1 MNLVPL
7 FEEALEFQ
15 NYNGSVLSNG
25 KVAVFYIGRTR
36 LADIFNDIEG
46 LSPAENPK
54 VLDNLGMGPL
64 YVNPAFDYEII
75 VYDAYDNE
83 MFSIK
88 KYLHSKGEHSTANVV
103 VTPSENIAVS
113 AWTQGDV
120 QVYMPYLTGDVGKTY
135 EGIDPIVVNNEYN
148 RISAN
153 HIPLGVQDPLYFVED
168 SESACIIGCSAQTEI
183 PSALSSK
190 WNEAS
195 DAVIANSA
203 QWAEGSEYKAGS
215 YVDIEG
221 HTINVTGL
229 QPEGDYAYNS
239 ALSSKLD
246 VTSLPQDLV
255 HIGDLTAYQPAGD
268 YQTAGNY
275 LSATDSAKFYPNDN
289 PSGFITG
296 VDLTDYATTTQLN
309 EKLDKTDSGNFYPME
324 GNPSGFIDELPS
336 DLATTGFVADV
347 SANITAII
355 PTGDSNTISYSAK
368 PTDNPI
374 YASGNDLNNVNSIQ
388 GKSNLAIV
396 PNGVLQVPNVITA
409 AHGFLQVPNAITATN
424 SILTV
429 EDVITATPNNILDV
443 PGVITTNQVGL
454 TANGLSANTAYGL
467 TANGLTA
474 DAHIGFSANGISA
487 GKSGPLFIEGQYE
500 SIYTNNAT
508 GFTFSSQNTAF
519 GAAQLGIAQG
529 NSVVQMYAPKF
540 EARNISGA
548 GFSIE
553 ASGAKG
559 YNESGNVV
567 WDTNNPQAKNIIS
580 YGDTKTAAGGL
591 NGNIIL
597 TTMPST
603 NASNLTNSPYVIM
616 DATQASYFA
625 AYGPSAQ
632 TPTVRL
638 APDSITFAYPVGNS
652 GRTTV
657 GYNDIKQELSGS
669 AWTLTGSIQKR
680 EIEYDAETSAITAIA
695 GSAIGGGS
703 TANPQIPVTG
713 INGIKISESGDKV
726 VFEVSADYAAAADLT
741 GKQDS
746 LTFGYKETAISS
758 IDNSALY
765 DNYANARITTLAG
778 RISNLSSSKLD
789 SAIYANDSGTF
800 LTAVPDTYLQNT
812 DLTITDGKVTEISG
826 VPLSAGGGGE
836 LPEAVSAATD
846 YVTANSANIDA
857 TVSNV
862 SANSGAWGGSAL
874 PISAGPGI
882 KFELVDN
889 TLVASTQGPILDKIT
904 IAGTWNGHEVKQ
916 MLQSGI
922 FETNVNS
929 DVIPVNSAYSA
940 ASSKWID
947 PANSYI
953 QYGSTSNILPSTWV
967 LGATGRLGSL
977 SLLNGIVRVRSND
990 TTNTQCT
997 AFVTI
1002 KWCEN

>member
-36 LADIFNDIEG
+36 LADIFNDIAG

-83 MFSIK
+83 MFSVK

-113 AWTQGDV
+113 AWTIGDV

-195 DAVIANSA
+195 DAVMANSA
-203 QWAEGSEYKAGS
+203 QWAEGTEYAAGS
-215 YVDIEG
+215 YVNIDG
-221 HTINVTGL
+221 RTINVTGL

-246 VTSLPQDLV
+246 VTALPQDLV
-255 HIGDLTAYQPAGD
+255 HNGDLTAYQPAGN

-275 LSATDSAKFYPNDN
+275 LSATDSAKFYPNNN

-296 VDLTDYATTTQLN
+296 VDLTGYATTAQLD
-309 EKLDKTDSGNFYPME
+309 EKLNKSDSGKFYPME
-324 GNPSGFIDELPS
+324 GNPSGYINELPS

-368 PTDNPI
+368 PTDKPI
-374 YASGNDLNNVNSIQ
+374 YASANKLFNVDSIQ
-388 GKSNLAIV
+388 GKNNLAII
-396 PNGVLQVPNVITA
+396 PYSLIQVPHILTA
-409 AHGFLQVPNAITATN
+409 LKGDLFVENAISAVN
-424 SILTV
+424 GRYFAV
-429 EDVITATPNNILDV
+429 ENAISAEPNNTLNV
-443 PGVITTNQVGL
+443 PGVITSNTRGI
-454 TANGLSANTAYGL
+454 TAAGLSADSAYGL

-474 DAHIGFSANGISA
+474 DAHNGFSASGISA
-487 GKSGPLFIEGQYE
+487 GKQGPFIIQGAYE
-500 SIYTNNAT
+500 SISSTNRE

-519 GAAQLGIAQG
+519 GTAQLGTAQG
-529 NSVVQMYAPKF
+529 NSVVQIPAPKF

-559 YNESGNVV
+559 YNESGNVI
-567 WDTNNPQAKNIIS
+567 WDTNNPQVKNIIS
-580 YGDTKTAAGGL
+580 YGNTKTAAGGL

-603 NASNLTNSPYVIM
+603 NASNLTSSPYVIM
-616 DATQASYFA
+616 DASQASYFA

-632 TPTVRL
+632 TPTVRM
-638 APDSITFAYPVGNS
+638 APDSITFALPVGNS
-652 GRTTV
+652 GKATV

-680 EIEYDAETSAITAIA
+680 ELEYDAETSAITAIA
-695 GSAIGGGS
+695 GSAIGGG
-703 TANPQIPVTG
+703 G
-713 INGIKISESGDKV
+713 
-726 VFEVSADYAAAADLT
+726 DLT

-758 IDNSALY
+758 INNSALY
-765 DNYANARITTLAG
+765 DDSAHTRINTLAG
-778 RISNLSSSKLD
+778 RISDLSSDKLD
-789 SAIYANDSGTF
+789 RSAFSDVSGSF

-826 VPLSAGGGGE
+826 VPLSAGGE
-836 LPEAVSAATD
+836 LPESVSAATD

-857 TVSNV
+857 AVSNV

-882 KFELVDN
+882 KFEMVDN

-977 SLLNGIVRVRSND
+977 SLLNGIVKVRSND

>member
-113 AWTQGDV
+113 AWTIGDV

-203 QWAEGSEYKAGS
+203 QWAEGTEYEAGS
-215 YVDIEG
+215 YVVIDG
-221 HTINVTGL
+221 HTINVTGV

-239 ALSSKLD
+239 ALSSALSSKLD
-246 VTSLPQDLV
+246 VTALPQDLV
-255 HIGDLTAYQPAGD
+255 HSGDLTAYQPAGD

-275 LSATDSAKFYPNDN
+275 LSATDSAKFYPNNN

-296 VDLTDYATTTQLN
+296 VDLTGYATTAQLD
-309 EKLDKTDSGNFYPME
+309 EKLDKADSGNFYPMT
-324 GNPSGFIDELPS
+324 GNPSGFLTAHQSLQGYATEQWVEGKGYLTGVDIPES
-336 DLATTGFVADV
+336 ANWNGATTVVNNNSAIWNNTTNIV
-347 SANITAII
+347 SAN
-355 PTGDSNTISYSAK
+355 
-368 PTDNPI
+368 
-374 YASGNDLNNVNSIQ
+374 
-388 GKSNLAIV
+388 
-396 PNGVLQVPNVITA
+396 
-409 AHGFLQVPNAITATN
+409 
-424 SILTV
+424 
-429 EDVITATPNNILDV
+429 
-443 PGVITTNQVGL
+443 
-454 TANGLSANTAYGL
+454 
-467 TANGLTA
+467 
-474 DAHIGFSANGISA
+474 
-487 GKSGPLFIEGQYE
+487 
-500 SIYTNNAT
+500 
-508 GFTFSSQNTAF
+508 
-519 GAAQLGIAQG
+519 
-529 NSVVQMYAPKF
+529 
-540 EARNISGA
+540 
-548 GFSIE
+548 
-553 ASGAKG
+553 
-559 YNESGNVV
+559 
-567 WDTNNPQAKNIIS
+567 
-580 YGDTKTAAGGL
+580 
-591 NGNIIL
+591 
-597 TTMPST
+597 
-603 NASNLTNSPYVIM
+603 
-616 DATQASYFA
+616 
-625 AYGPSAQ
+625 SAQ
-632 TPTVRL
+632 W
-638 APDSITFAYPVGNS
+638 A
-652 GRTTV
+652 
-657 GYNDIKQELSGS
+657 
-669 AWTLTGSIQKR
+669 
-680 EIEYDAETSAITAIA
+680 
-695 GSAIGGGS
+695 GS

-726 VFEVSADYAAAADLT
+726 VFEVSADYAVAADLT

-746 LTFGYKETAISS
+746 LTFGYKDTAISS

-765 DNYANARITTLAG
+765 DNSAHARITTLAG
-778 RISNLSSSKLD
+778 RISNLSSNKLD
-789 SAIYANDSGTF
+789 SSAFSDVSGSF
-800 LTAVPDTYLQNT
+800 LTAVPATYLQNT
-812 DLTITDGKVTEISG
+812 DLTTTDGKVTAISG
-826 VPLSAGGGGE
+826 IPLSAGGE

-874 PISAGPGI
+874 PISAGHGI
-882 KFELVDN
+882 KFEIVND
-889 TLVASTQGPILDKIT
+889 TLVASVTSTSTSGYVWQSASLFHTDTPIKQTTYNLSDNCSNYDKLDVDFYDINNWRTVMECPIPSNLDASGTRGGYFSVVPASTATGADIWFKAFNWT
-904 IAGTWNGHEVKQ
+904 AAGTTWSCYCSELAGR
-916 MLQSGI
+916 G
-922 FETNVNS
+922 
-929 DVIPVNSAYSA
+929 
-940 ASSKWID
+940 
-947 PANSYI
+947 
-953 QYGSTSNILPSTWV
+953 GSTTQNINANQPD
-967 LGATGRLGSL
+967 
-977 SLLNGIVRVRSND
+977 NPPRVIQIIGWKR
-990 TTNTQCT
+990 
-997 AFVTI
+997 V
-1002 KWCEN
+1002 EV

>member
-113 AWTQGDV
+113 AWTIGDV

-203 QWAEGSEYKAGS
+203 QWAEGTEYIAGS
-215 YVDIEG
+215 YVDIADN
-221 HTINVTGL
+221 TISVTGL
-229 QPEGDYAYNS
+229 QPVGDYAYNS

-246 VTSLPQDLV
+246 VTALPQDLV
-255 HIGDLTAYQPAGD
+255 HTGDLTAYQPAGNYQTAGD

-296 VDLTDYATTTQLN
+296 VDLTGYATTAQLD
-309 EKLDKTDSGNFYPME
+309 EKLDKTDSGKFYPME
-324 GNPSGFIDELPS
+324 GNPSGFINELPS

-396 PNGVLQVPNVITA
+396 PNSVLQVPNVITA
-409 AHGFLQVPNAITATN
+409 VNGNLFVQNSITAINGTLVVPNLITATTN
-424 SILTV
+424 SDL
-429 EDVITATPNNILDV
+429 
-443 PGVITTNQVGL
+443 QVHNVL
-454 TANGLSANTAYGL
+454 TANPRGITAAGLSADSAYGL
-467 TANGLTA
+467 SANGLTA
-474 DAHIGFSANGISA
+474 DAHIGFSAIGISA

-519 GAAQLGIAQG
+519 GTAQLGIAQG

-567 WDTNNPQAKNIIS
+567 WDTNNPQVKNIIS

-591 NGNIIL
+591 SGNIIL
-597 TTMPST
+597 TVMPST
-603 NASNLTNSPYVIM
+603 NASNLTSSPYVIM
-616 DATQASYFA
+616 DASQASYFA

-632 TPTVRL
+632 TPTVKL
-638 APDSITFAYPVGNS
+638 VPGTITVGYEADNAK
-652 GRTTV
+652 TTV
-657 GYNDIKQELSGS
+657 GFNDVKQELSGS

-680 EIEYDAETSAITAIA
+680 EIEYDADTSAITAIA
-695 GSAIGGGS
+695 GSAIGGG
-703 TANPQIPVTG
+703 VTG
-713 INGIKISESGDKV
+713 E
-726 VFEVSADYAAAADLT
+726 FVSQSAFDEL
-741 GKQDS
+741 KQS
-746 LTFGYKETAISS
+746 
-758 IDNSALY
+758 Y
-765 DNYANARITTLAG
+765 DA
-778 RISNLSSSKLD
+778 LSSLF
-789 SAIYANDSGTF
+789 ATYSGKW
-800 LTAVPDTYLQNT
+800 LLPN
-812 DLTITDGKVTEISG
+812 EG
-826 VPLSAGGGGE
+826 V
-836 LPEAVSAATD
+836 
-846 YVTANSANIDA
+846 
-857 TVSNV
+857 
-862 SANSGAWGGSAL
+862 
-874 PISAGPGI
+874 
-882 KFELVDN
+882 
-889 TLVASTQGPILDKIT
+889 
-904 IAGTWNGHEVKQ
+904 
-916 MLQSGI
+916 
-922 FETNVNS
+922 
-929 DVIPVNSAYSA
+929 
-940 ASSKWID
+940 
-947 PANSYI
+947 
-953 QYGSTSNILPSTWV
+953 
-967 LGATGRLGSL
+967 
-977 SLLNGIVRVRSND
+977 
-990 TTNTQCT
+990 
-997 AFVTI
+997 
-1002 KWCEN
+1002 

>member
-113 AWTQGDV
+113 AWTIGDV

-203 QWAEGSEYKAGS
+203 QWAEGTEYIAGS
-215 YVDIEG
+215 YVDIADN
-221 HTINVTGL
+221 TISVTGL
-229 QPEGDYAYNS
+229 QPVGDYAYNS

-246 VTSLPQDLV
+246 VTALPQDLV
-255 HIGDLTAYQPAGD
+255 HTGDLTAYQPAGNYQTAGD

-296 VDLTDYATTTQLN
+296 VDLTGYATTAQLD
-309 EKLDKTDSGNFYPME
+309 EKLDKTDSGKFYPME
-324 GNPSGFIDELPS
+324 GNPSGFINELPS

-396 PNGVLQVPNVITA
+396 PNSVLQVPNVITA
-409 AHGFLQVPNAITATN
+409 VNGNLFVQNSITAINGTLVVPNLITATTN
-424 SILTV
+424 SDL
-429 EDVITATPNNILDV
+429 
-443 PGVITTNQVGL
+443 QVHNVL
-454 TANGLSANTAYGL
+454 TANPRGITAAGLSADSAYGL
-467 TANGLTA
+467 SANGLTA
-474 DAHIGFSANGISA
+474 DAHIGFSAIGISA

-519 GAAQLGIAQG
+519 GTAQLGIAQG

-567 WDTNNPQAKNIIS
+567 WDTQNPQVKNIIS
-580 YGDTKTAAGGL
+580 YGDTKTAQGGL

-597 TTMPST
+597 TVMPST
-603 NASNLTNSPYVIM
+603 NASNLTSSPYVIM
-616 DATQASYFA
+616 DASQASYFA

-632 TPTVRL
+632 TPTVKL
-638 APDSITFAYPVGNS
+638 VPGTITVGYEADNAK
-652 GRTTV
+652 TTV

-680 EIEYDAETSAITAIA
+680 EIEYDADTSAITAIA
-695 GSAIGGGS
+695 GSAIGGG
-703 TANPQIPVTG
+703 VTG
-713 INGIKISESGDKV
+713 E
-726 VFEVSADYAAAADLT
+726 FVSQSAFDEL
-741 GKQDS
+741 KQS
-746 LTFGYKETAISS
+746 
-758 IDNSALY
+758 Y
-765 DNYANARITTLAG
+765 DA
-778 RISNLSSSKLD
+778 LSSLF
-789 SAIYANDSGTF
+789 ATYSGKW
-800 LTAVPDTYLQNT
+800 LLPN
-812 DLTITDGKVTEISG
+812 EG
-826 VPLSAGGGGE
+826 V
-836 LPEAVSAATD
+836 
-846 YVTANSANIDA
+846 
-857 TVSNV
+857 
-862 SANSGAWGGSAL
+862 
-874 PISAGPGI
+874 
-882 KFELVDN
+882 
-889 TLVASTQGPILDKIT
+889 
-904 IAGTWNGHEVKQ
+904 
-916 MLQSGI
+916 
-922 FETNVNS
+922 
-929 DVIPVNSAYSA
+929 
-940 ASSKWID
+940 
-947 PANSYI
+947 
-953 QYGSTSNILPSTWV
+953 
-967 LGATGRLGSL
+967 
-977 SLLNGIVRVRSND
+977 
-990 TTNTQCT
+990 
-997 AFVTI
+997 
-1002 KWCEN
+1002 

>member
-75 VYDAYDNE
+75 VYDEYDNE
-83 MFSIK
+83 MFSVK

-113 AWTQGDV
+113 AWTMGDV

-195 DAVIANSA
+195 DAVMANSA
-203 QWAEGSEYKAGS
+203 QWAEVTEYKAGS
-215 YVDIEG
+215 YVDIADN
-221 HTINVTGL
+221 TISVTGL

-246 VTSLPQDLV
+246 VTALPQDLV
-255 HIGDLTAYQPAGD
+255 HSGDLTAYQPAGN

-296 VDLTDYATTTQLN
+296 VDLTGYATTAQLD

-324 GNPSGFIDELPS
+324 GNPSGFINEIPS
-336 DLATTGFVADV
+336 DLATTGFVAEV
-347 SANITAII
+347 SADITAII

-374 YASGNDLNNVNSIQ
+374 YASGNNLNNVDRIE
-388 GKSNLAIV
+388 GKNNLAIV
-396 PNGVLQVPNVITA
+396 PSGVLQVPNVITA
-409 AHGFLQVPNAITATN
+409 VNGNLFVQNSITARNGGLIVPNLITATTN
-424 SILTV
+424 SDLQIHNL
-429 EDVITATPNNILDV
+429 
-443 PGVITTNQVGL
+443 L
-454 TANGLSANTAYGL
+454 TANPRGITAAGLSADSAYGL
-467 TANGLTA
+467 SANGLTA
-474 DAHIGFSANGISA
+474 SAHIGFSAIGISA
-487 GKSGPLFIEGQYE
+487 GKGGPLFIEGKYE
-500 SIYTNNAT
+500 SICANNAT

-519 GAAQLGIAQG
+519 GTAQLTTANG
-529 NSVVQMYAPKF
+529 NQLVQMYAPKF

-567 WDTNNPQAKNIIS
+567 WDTNNPQVKNIIS
-580 YGDTKTAAGGL
+580 YGDTKTAVGGL

-597 TTMPST
+597 TVMPST
-603 NASNLTNSPYVIM
+603 NASNLTSSPYVIM
-616 DATQASYFA
+616 DADQASYFA

-638 APDSITFAYPVGNS
+638 APDSITFALPTGNS
-652 GRTTV
+652 GKATV
-657 GYNDIKQELSGS
+657 GCNDIKQELSGS
-669 AWTLTGSIQKR
+669 VWTLTGSIQKR
-680 EIEYDAETSAITAIA
+680 ELEYDAETSAITAIA
-695 GSAIGGGS
+695 GSAIGGG
-703 TANPQIPVTG
+703 
-713 INGIKISESGDKV
+713 
-726 VFEVSADYAAAADLT
+726 
-741 GKQDS
+741 
-746 LTFGYKETAISS
+746 
-758 IDNSALY
+758 
-765 DNYANARITTLAG
+765 
-778 RISNLSSSKLD
+778 
-789 SAIYANDSGTF
+789 
-800 LTAVPDTYLQNT
+800 
-812 DLTITDGKVTEISG
+812 
-826 VPLSAGGGGE
+826 GE
-836 LPEAVSAATD
+836 LPEAVSAAAD

-857 TVSNV
+857 TVANV

-882 KFELVDN
+882 KFEMVDN

-977 SLLNGIVRVRSND
+977 SLLNGIVKVRSND

>member
-113 AWTQGDV
+113 AWTIGDV

-203 QWAEGSEYKAGS
+203 QWAEGTEYIAGS
-215 YVDIEG
+215 YVDIADN
-221 HTINVTGL
+221 TISVTGL
-229 QPEGDYAYNS
+229 QPVGDYAYNS

-246 VTSLPQDLV
+246 VTALPQDLV
-255 HIGDLTAYQPAGD
+255 HTGDLTAYQPAGNYQTAGD

-296 VDLTDYATTTQLN
+296 VDLTGYATTAQLD
-309 EKLDKTDSGNFYPME
+309 EKLDKTDSGKFYPME
-324 GNPSGFIDELPS
+324 GNPSGFINELPS

-396 PNGVLQVPNVITA
+396 PNSVLQVPNVITA
-409 AHGFLQVPNAITATN
+409 VNGNLFVQNSITAVNGHLFVPNLITATTN
-424 SILTV
+424 SDL
-429 EDVITATPNNILDV
+429 
-443 PGVITTNQVGL
+443 QVHNVL
-454 TANGLSANTAYGL
+454 TANPRGITAAGLSADSAYGL
-467 TANGLTA
+467 SANGLTA
-474 DAHIGFSANGISA
+474 DAHIGFSAIGISA

-519 GAAQLGIAQG
+519 GTAQLGIAQG

-567 WDTNNPQAKNIIS
+567 WDTQNPQVKNIIS

-591 NGNIIL
+591 SGNIIL
-597 TTMPST
+597 TVMPST
-603 NASNLTNSPYVIM
+603 NASNLTSSPYVIM
-616 DATQASYFA
+616 DASQASYFA

-632 TPTVRL
+632 TPTVKL
-638 APDSITFAYPVGNS
+638 VPGTITVGYEADNAK
-652 GRTTV
+652 TTV
-657 GYNDIKQELSGS
+657 GFNDVKQELSGS
-669 AWTLTGSIQKR
+669 SWTLTGSIQKR
-680 EIEYDAETSAITAIA
+680 EIEYDADTSAITAIA
-695 GSAIGGGS
+695 GSAIGGG
-703 TANPQIPVTG
+703 VTG
-713 INGIKISESGDKV
+713 EFV
-726 VFEVSADYAAAADLT
+726 PQSAFDEL
-741 GKQDS
+741 KQS
-746 LTFGYKETAISS
+746 
-758 IDNSALY
+758 Y
-765 DNYANARITTLAG
+765 DA
-778 RISNLSSSKLD
+778 LSSLF
-789 SAIYANDSGTF
+789 ATYSGKW
-800 LTAVPDTYLQNT
+800 LLPN
-812 DLTITDGKVTEISG
+812 EG
-826 VPLSAGGGGE
+826 V
-836 LPEAVSAATD
+836 
-846 YVTANSANIDA
+846 
-857 TVSNV
+857 
-862 SANSGAWGGSAL
+862 
-874 PISAGPGI
+874 
-882 KFELVDN
+882 
-889 TLVASTQGPILDKIT
+889 
-904 IAGTWNGHEVKQ
+904 
-916 MLQSGI
+916 
-922 FETNVNS
+922 
-929 DVIPVNSAYSA
+929 
-940 ASSKWID
+940 
-947 PANSYI
+947 
-953 QYGSTSNILPSTWV
+953 
-967 LGATGRLGSL
+967 
-977 SLLNGIVRVRSND
+977 
-990 TTNTQCT
+990 
-997 AFVTI
+997 
-1002 KWCEN
+1002 